1 MNIAEIDIITRNTLA
16 AEFLDQG
23 ILVIPDVSL
32 PEGFD
37 PRATDVVFLAV
48 DGVCE
53 IYVDARVGYTG
64 TVKRWHEIVAGGEYP
79 GNTRFIAR
87 SPDYFSA
94 WRTLAHLLAAE
105 QPAAQTE
112 SVGND
117 RSFWLQRLG
126 LAGNPTVEQIK
137 KAYRRLA
144 MLHHPD
150 RMSGATPTE
159 LEAAGERMREITEAH
174 TALMCHNQGGRG

>member
-16 AEFLDQG
+16 AEFRDQG
-23 ILVIPDVSL
+23 ILVILDVSL

-48 DGVCE
+48 DGACE
-53 IYVDARVGYTG
+53 IYVDARVIYAG
-64 TVKRWHEIVAGGEYP
+64 TVQRWLDLVGGGEHP
-79 GNTRFIAR
+79 GNTRFIAKL
-87 SPDYFSA
+87 PDFFSA
-94 WRTLAHLLAAE
+94 WRTLSRLLAAE
-105 QPAAQTE
+105 QQAAQTE

-126 LAGNPTVEQIK
+126 LVGNPTVEQIK

-150 RMSGATPTE
+150 RMMGESAQE
-159 LEAAGERMREITEAH
+159 LAMAGERMREITEAH
-174 TALMCHNQGGRG
+174 QVLMRHERGA

>member
-1 MNIAEIDIITRNTLA
+1 MNIAEINIITRNTLA
-16 AEFLDQG
+16 AEFRDRG
-23 ILVIPDVSL
+23 ILVILDVSL

-48 DGVCE
+48 DGACE
-53 IYVDARVGYTG
+53 IYVDARVIYAG
-64 TVKRWHEIVAGGEYP
+64 TVQRWLDLVSGGEHP

-87 SPDYFSA
+87 LPDFFSA
-94 WRTLAHLLAAE
+94 RRTLSRLLAAE
-105 QPAAQTE
+105 QQTAQTE
-112 SVGND
+112 SVGHD

-150 RMSGATPTE
+150 RHAGSSTSE
-159 LEAAGERMREITEAH
+159 LKAAEERMKEIAEAH
-174 TALMCHNQGGRG
+174 HALVCDHNS

>member
-1 MNIAEIDIITRNTLA
+1 MNIAEIDIVTRNTLA
-16 AEFLDQG
+16 AEFRDQG
-23 ILVIPDVSL
+23 ILVILDVSL

-48 DGVCE
+48 DGDCE
-53 IYVDARVGYTG
+53 IYVDARVIYAG
-64 TVKRWHEIVAGGEYP
+64 TVQRWCEIVAGGEYP

-87 SPDYFSA
+87 SPDFFSA
-94 WRTLAHLLAAE
+94 WRTLARLFAAE
-105 QPAAQTE
+105 EPAAQTE
-112 SVGND
+112 TVGND

-150 RMSGATPTE
+150 RMAGATASE

-174 TALMCHNQGGRG
+174 QALLHH